1 MGGTVLHEDFQQINV
16 FFLFI
21 SITNLTG
28 MVENIQKITISTQF
42 QKKKKKIVKI
52 NCCCRGRGYEVR

>member
-42 QKKKKKIVKI
+42 QKKRK
-52 NCCCRGRGYEVR
+52 RS